1 MQLRTNRSKLRVL
14 IASASLVAG
23 LGVVA
28 YAAVVVARY
37 GFYVSA
43 GGHPGQLEG
52 GAAPVFL
59 LIGVALVIYGCV
71 ELWLH
76 RR

>member
-1 MQLRTNRSKLRVL
+1 MELRNNQSKLRVL
-14 IASASLVAG
+14 VALATLVAG
-23 LGVVA
+23 LGVVG
-28 YAAVVVARY
+28 YAAFGVAKY

-43 GGHPGQLEG
+43 RWDPGQLEG
-52 GAAPVFL
+52 GLAPLFL
-59 LIGVALVIYGCV
+59 LIGAALVIYGCV

>member
-1 MQLRTNRSKLRVL
+1 MELRTNRSKLRVL
-14 IASASLVAG
+14 VALTSLVVG
-23 LGVVA
+23 LGVVG
-28 YAAVVVARY
+28 YASVGVAKY

-52 GAAPVFL
+52 GAAPLFL
-59 LIGVALVIYGCV
+59 LIGAALVIYGCV